1 VGALTGV
8 VPVDGVSKDVWP
20 VGTSPSDAKMP
31 SSTMVDDAPVSIN
44 KRAPTGP
51 LTGKPAFVSA
61 ARLGALGNIS
71 TFSIGPL
78 KSIELLK

>member
-1 VGALTGV
+1 
-8 VPVDGVSKDVWP
+8 
-20 VGTSPSDAKMP
+20 
-31 SSTMVDDAPVSIN
+31 MVEDAPVSIN